1 MSWHQVQLTIYAK
14 FSVGV
19 WFGRRDLKTGTTMV
33 LVWGDND
40 EDDNKFDDGLIERA
54 GE

>member
-19 WFGRRDLKTGTTMV
+19 WFGRRDLKSGTIC

-40 EDDNKFDDGLIERA
+40 EDDGLIERA